1 MVSVDS
7 YGFCVFFGCFLGI
20 FFAVGNVREWGRR
33 GFVLFLLILVVFN
46 AAGVVFF
53 FYVCLFLF
61 CFLHFFCVSWSVF
74 GKPAFIPK
82 PLEFP
87 RASLLE
93 CVVKLGSLGGL
104 LEKVGWRP
112 AGDDWLQILR

>member
-53 FYVCLFLF
+53 FLCMLVFILLFTLLL
-61 CFLHFFCVSWSVF
+61 CFLERFRETSLHTEATGISKS
-74 GKPAFIPK
+74 KFIGM
-82 PLEFP
+82 
-87 RASLLE
+87 R
-93 CVVKLGSLGGL
+93 G
-104 LEKVGWRP
+104 
-112 AGDDWLQILR
+112 